1 MGVVLLVRHGQASFG
16 AEDYDVLSEAGV
28 EQSRVLGRALAAQD
42 VTPAAVIHGRM
53 KRQRDTAAALV
64 ESAGWTLSPE
74 LDEGWDEFD
83 HLGVV
88 ARGEAAVSPDADA
101 RDVQRVFELA
111 TARWY
116 GGEHDDD
123 YAEPWTT
130 FVGRIRAA
138 LERACARDGVTVV
151 VSSGGPIAVVCAT
164 LIDPDVPPAE
174 LAPTWRKFNTVTANA
189 SLTRVIDGS
198 RGRRLLSFN
207 EHLHLPRE
215 LVTYR

>member
-16 AEDYDVLSEAGV
+16 AEDYDVLSEAGL
-28 EQSRVLGRALAAQD
+28 EQSRVLGRALAAQG
-42 VTPAAVIHGRM
+42 VTPAVVVHGRM
-53 KRQRDTAAALV
+53 KRQRDTATALV
-64 ESAGWTLSPE
+64 QSAGWTVPPE

-88 ARGEAAVSPDADA
+88 AQGGVEVSPDADA
-101 RDVQRVFELA
+101 RDVQQVFEQA

-123 YAEPWTT
+123 YAESWAT
-130 FVGRIRAA
+130 FVGRIRLA

-151 VSSGGPIAVVCAT
+151 VSSGGPIAVVCAS
-164 LIDPDVPPAE
+164 LLEADPSPAE
-174 LAPTWRKFNTVTANA
+174 LARTWRQFNTVTANA
-189 SLTRVIDGS
+189 SLTRVIEGS